1 MVNVFAKIKIPKS
14 LLLKNRFIIRFVSQK
29 KWFNSGHL
37 WFNSGHFMIQFRFL
51 MIQFRLLWFNS
62 GPHWECK
69 IYTFFLLGSKNE
81 NNNKKF
87 YITISYYLYN
97 DLRPTKQQKQQKNVA
112 IRFTVVVDNIL
123 DYYDVCQHYTNTLRT
138 FKVTN
143 HWLNLSRAYNG
154 YHINALTICNFPY
167 EVQIHTERSQYWRDN
182 EQSRKLYLLSKKAL
196 DNESYILYFIIQIL
210 LYILSS
216 NVFFQSLLIK
226 FMFNYR

>member
-1 MVNVFAKIKIPKS
+1 METYIKAKIS
-14 LLLKNRFIIRFVSQK
+14 LR
-29 KWFNSGHL
+29 
-37 WFNSGHFMIQFRFL
+37 
-51 MIQFRLLWFNS
+51 
-62 GPHWECK
+62 
-69 IYTFFLLGSKNE
+69 YAKNE
-81 NNNKKF
+81 IINCGKSHKGKLFFQNNMKSFSSILTKTNREKP
-87 YITISYYLYN
+87 IN
-97 DLRPTKQQKQQKNVA
+97 DA